1 MPVRGR
7 RGAAPYAGFVSGDLE
22 HEGDPARRT
31 DGRSAV
37 ERSVPGVGRP
47 DFLPP
52 SGHPRLGQ
60 ALVPPA
66 QPLVPSIEPPA
77 PRTPFWAGTLWN
89 VGVLVAA
96 AALLVSAFLP
106 WAAAR
111 MVLRAFGTTITREL
125 GSATGLDADGMIAAI
140 PVLALVALG
149 MAFWGLIADDPRVSS
164 LTAVP
169 GGMALVT
176 SGIFLVRL
184 DETSDRLVGSDTPFG
199 YEIVPAYGWY
209 LAVAASLLVLGF
221 GLARPVVARVSSS
234 RPAAR
239 PDPAE
244 PPQPAEPEQPR
255 WYDARPPAPEQPPA
269 EPPRA
274 AAPQEPLRNR
284 DAEPKQPGG
293 RPSLDKAEEPG
304 TAEKARDAEEPR
316 GAEKARDGADG
327 AGGAEGESG
336 KSATWSPP

>member
-1 MPVRGR
+1 M
-7 RGAAPYAGFVSGDLE
+7 SGDLE
-22 HEGDPARRT
+22 REGDDARRP
-31 DGRSAV
+31 DGRPAV
-37 ERSVPGVGRP
+37 ERSVPETGRP

-52 SGHPRLGQ
+52 SGGHPRLGQ

-66 QPLVPSIEPPA
+66 QPLVPSVEPPA

-96 AALLVSAFLP
+96 AVLLVSAFLP
-106 WAAAR
+106 WVAAR
-111 MVLRAFGTTITREL
+111 VVLSAFGQTMTRDL

-140 PVLALVALG
+140 PVLALAALG
-149 MAFWGLIADDPRVSS
+149 MAFWGLITGDPRVSS

-176 SGIFLVRL
+176 SGIFLMRL
-184 DETSDRLVGSDTPFG
+184 DETRHQLVGPDTPFG

-234 RPAAR
+234 QPAAR
-239 PDPAE
+239 PAPPR
-244 PPQPAEPEQPR
+244 PPQPPQPQ
-255 WYDARPPAPEQPPA
+255 WYDARPPAPEPAAEQPVARPDAPGAEQKQAA
-269 EPPRA
+269 EP
-274 AAPQEPLRNR
+274 QETQQKQA
-284 DAEPKQPGG
+284 AEP
-293 RPSLDKAEEPG
+293 EEPG
-304 TAEKARDAEEPR
+304 PEPKPGTADEPNKTDQP
-316 GAEKARDGADG
+316 GKK
-327 AGGAEGESG
+327 GEPG